1 LTVGRHRRRR
11 HHDLDTKEFDMKAT
25 LTHPLRIVALVVVLA
40 AGVVPT
46 APAQSET
53 FIPGYT
59 DFPNHLRV
67 HSIFDEARKAQNG

>member
-1 LTVGRHRRRR
+1 
-11 HHDLDTKEFDMKAT
+11 MKAT
-25 LTHPLRIVALVVVLA
+25 LTHPLRIVALVMVLA

-67 HSIFDEARKAQNG
+67 HSIFDEAREAQNG

>member
-1 LTVGRHRRRR
+1 
-11 HHDLDTKEFDMKAT
+11 MKAT
-25 LTHPLRIVALVVVLA
+25 LTHPLRIVALVMVLA
-40 AGVVPT
+40 AGLVPT
-46 APAQSET
+46 APAQSESER

>member
-1 LTVGRHRRRR
+1 
-11 HHDLDTKEFDMKAT
+11 MKAM
-25 LTHPLRIVALVVVLA
+25 LTHPFRIAAVLLVLA
-40 AGVVPT
+40 AGVVPA

-67 HSIFDEARKAQNG
+67 HSIFDEARKTSNG

>member
-1 LTVGRHRRRR
+1 
-11 HHDLDTKEFDMKAT
+11 MKAT
-25 LTHPLRIVALVVVLA
+25 LTHPFRIVALVLVLA

-67 HSIFDEARKAQNG
+67 HSIFDEARAAQNG

>member
-1 LTVGRHRRRR
+1 
-11 HHDLDTKEFDMKAT
+11 MKAT
-25 LTHPLRIVALVVVLA
+25 LTHLLRIAALVVVLA

-46 APAQSET
+46 APAQNQT

-67 HSIFDEARKAQNG
+67 HSIFDDAREAQNG